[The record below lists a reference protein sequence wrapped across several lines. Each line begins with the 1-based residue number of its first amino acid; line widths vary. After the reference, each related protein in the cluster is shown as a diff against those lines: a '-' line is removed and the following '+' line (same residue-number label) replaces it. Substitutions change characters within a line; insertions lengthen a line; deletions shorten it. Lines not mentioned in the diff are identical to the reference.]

1 MTDAIDFSAVTL
13 LRSVDPRA
21 WPITTAITAIDVSPS
36 NIKFDFTKKDG
47 PDRWPDQPFG
57 KPEEHGSLQ
66 YTVWLF
72 LNLGGK
78 WFGAGFIEMWH
89 DRDGVGDSIGDFHN
103 NWYDP
108 RGFWGPMTGH
118 VVQPGELI
126 GFMVTPGNARLDA
139 DSSVHERSA
148 IVTIAAPEFDRG
160 LFTFPASLP
169 VPLPPPVPPSIPPTP
184 DPVSPVAERAIV
196 ALNEN
201 TAALLR
207 LSDKIAEIQKS
218 GIRAHL

>member
-1 MTDAIDFSAVTL
+1 MTDAIDFSTVDI
-13 LRSVDPRA
+13 LRSVDPRG
-21 WPITTAITAIDVSPS
+21 WPVTTSITKIDVSA
-36 NIKFDFTKKDG
+36 NTIKFDFTKKDG

-57 KPEEHGSLQ
+57 DPRDNGSLQ

-72 LNLGGK
+72 LLLGGR
-78 WFGAGFIEMWH
+78 WFGAGFIQMWFG
-89 DRDGVGDSIGDFHN
+89 RDGVGDSISDFHN

-118 VVQPGELI
+118 VIQPGEII

-139 DSSVHERSA
+139 DSSVHERSN

-160 LFTFPASLP
+160 LFTFPVDAP
-169 VPLPPPVPPSIPPTP
+169 VPVPTPTPVPAPPAP
-184 DPVSPVAERAIV
+184 DPASPLAGRALAVI
-196 ALNEN
+196 EQN